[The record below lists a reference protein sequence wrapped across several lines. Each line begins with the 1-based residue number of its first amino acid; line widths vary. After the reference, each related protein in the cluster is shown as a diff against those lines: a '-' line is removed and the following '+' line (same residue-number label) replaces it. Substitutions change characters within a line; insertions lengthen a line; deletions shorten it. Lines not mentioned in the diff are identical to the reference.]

1 MAETTG
7 LVQRLS
13 ILSETITCVWIGPNP
28 NNSEALVVTHNGSAT
43 DSAFATSVIQA
54 LAAASTNYRQVV
66 AVHGNSDSKITSL
79 RIEPV

>member
-13 ILSETITCVWIGPNP
+13 ILSDTVTCAWIGPNLT
-28 NNSEALVVTHNGSAT
+28 NSEVLVVSNDGTPSDT
-43 DSAFATSVIQA
+43 AFATSIIQA
-54 LAAASTNYRQVV
+54 LAAASANYRQVV
-66 AVHGNSDSKITSL
+66 AVHGDSDAKITSL

>member
-13 ILSETITCVWIGPNP
+13 ILSSTLTCVWIGPNP
-28 NNSEALVVTHNGSAT
+28 SNTEALMVTNNGSVG
-43 DSAFATSVIQA
+43 DSAFAASIIEA

-66 AVHGNSDSKITSL
+66 AVHGASDSKITSL